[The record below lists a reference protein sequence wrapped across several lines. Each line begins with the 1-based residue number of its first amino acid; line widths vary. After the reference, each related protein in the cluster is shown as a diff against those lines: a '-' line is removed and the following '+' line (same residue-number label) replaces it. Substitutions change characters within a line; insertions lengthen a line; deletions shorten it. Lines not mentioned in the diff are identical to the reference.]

1 MWLRSRGSV
10 PHKIFNPCGDV
21 CSPQLHDPSGISCYF
36 RVHRQ
41 GYSLFHR
48 VHDNRKYVQK
58 EQPWKMKGTGVLT
71 SPSPDLHR
79 MPSRPRLWRRRRMKT
94 RKRSVGRPK
103 LPPNE
108 VRVLIAVRVTPAE
121 RKEFERRAKG
131 SGVSLSD
138 WIRTT
143 LMKAGVNIEGFGIA
157 LLQSSA

>member
-1 MWLRSRGSV
+1 
-10 PHKIFNPCGDV
+10 
-21 CSPQLHDPSGISCYF
+21 
-36 RVHRQ
+36 
-41 GYSLFHR
+41 
-48 VHDNRKYVQK
+48 
-58 EQPWKMKGTGVLT
+58 
-71 SPSPDLHR
+71 
-79 MPSRPRLWRRRRMKT
+79 MKT